1 MSTEA
6 AEDTLAPGTVFAGYE
21 IGRLLGSG
29 AFGAVYEATRPGT
42 PPVALKVLHVEVE
55 GNEEIVRRFVRESK
69 AIALLK
75 HPNIVASIDVGQHEG
90 RPYLAME
97 RLVGEPLASLMK
109 RENRLPWARALDIA
123 VPLMAAV
130 RTVHAQGIVHRDL
143 KPDNIFI
150 THTEEGLI
158 RPKILDFGFAK
169 MAEPGLQLTGK
180 DTAIGTPNFM
190 SPEQMLSPR
199 SVDPRSDQWA
209 LGVLLY
215 FMLTGSKPF
224 KGEKLADTLRN
235 VLQSEPAPLRALCP
249 DLPEAI
255 AKAVERS
262 MRKPPD
268 ERFPSVHEFAQQLLP
283 FAGDATAFSYATEFY
298 TVSVWE
304 QLGEEP
310 PAVES
315 ARPAQRQRRSRSPSP
330 RGTASHR
337 SATSSSRPSLPSG
350 GPTRPSGMHAAGAL
364 RSPPPAPPT
373 PSREMRAA
381 QRPVAPLP
389 PPEPEPE
396 APAPPPG
403 VPPLAYV
410 VAGLGVAAVLAV
422 IAMRVFG

>member
-1 MSTEA
+1 MSTEES
-6 AEDTLAPGTVFAGYE
+6 EDTLAPGSVFAGYQ
-21 IGRLLGSG
+21 IGKLLGSG
-29 AFGAVYEATRPGT
+29 AFGAVYEATRPGAQ
-42 PPVALKVLHVEVE
+42 PVALKVLHVETE
-55 GNEEIVRRFVRESK
+55 GHEEIVRRFVRESK

-75 HPNIVASIDVGQHEG
+75 HPNIVASIDVGEHEG

-97 RLVGEPLASLMK
+97 RLVGEVLGTLMK
-109 RENRLPWARALDIA
+109 REHRLPLGRALDIA

-215 FMLTGSKPF
+215 FMLTGAKPF

-235 VLQSEPAPLRALCP
+235 VLQSEPTPLRDLCP
-249 DLPEAI
+249 DLPEPI
-255 AKAVERS
+255 VRAVTRS

-268 ERFPSVHEFAQQLLP
+268 ERFATVHEFAQQLLP
-283 FAGDATAFSYATEFY
+283 FASDATAFSYATEFY

-310 PAVES
+310 PSAES
-315 ARPAQRQRRSRSPSP
+315 SSRPSQRSRRSRAPSP
-330 RGTASHR
+330 RAGTGTSSQRA
-337 SATSSSRPSLPSG
+337 ATSSSRPSLPSS
-350 GPTRPSGMHAAGAL
+350 GPLTRPSGMNVAA
-364 RSPPPAPPT
+364 RTPPRPT
-373 PSREMRAA
+373 PSREMPAA
-381 QRPVAPLP
+381 QRPIA
-389 PPEPEPE
+389 PEPEYAYDE
-396 APAPPPG
+396 EPAAR
-403 VPPLAYV
+403 VPALAYV

-422 IAMRVFG
+422 VALRFLG